1 MVSGTVRSVAGVT
14 CRHLPR
20 EPHPARIPVTR
31 FPAPKIDTA
40 PAWHRL
46 LLGPADA
53 EGRQRTRMLRFF
65 IAAGS
70 YLLTM
75 ALAGVGTLMGYM
87 PTPAL
92 ITGCASVAAGLAVF
106 YLLFRTGLNLRLPD
120 PSLTVLQVLAGTVAT
135 TWLVYH
141 SGEAR
146 TVYVLFYLVAFLFGV
161 FQLGTTILLALAVAM
176 LLSYG
181 VAVGLLVQAHPG
193 EVNLKLEILRFVVLG
208 AVLTWFAVMGGYI
221 QRLRTRLR
229 AARDSAAAASRAK
242 SEFLANMSHEIRT
255 PMNGVMGMLQLVLQ
269 TPLSDEQREYLGIVE
284 ESAESLLGILNDIL
298 DLSRVEAGR
307 LPIERVPFA
316 MRDLVD
322 QALAPF
328 LPRARDKHLRI
339 EVHVAPELPRL
350 ITGDPLRIRQ
360 ILVNLAGNAI
370 KFTERGSI
378 AVGIECGV
386 TEDPELELAIVVRDT
401 GIGIP
406 AAKQAWIFEAFSQ
419 GDASTTRL
427 HGGTGLGLAIC
438 AKLALLMGG
447 TITVKSREGEGS
459 EFRVTV
465 PVARATDTAG
475 PVAAGVPTDVPSP
488 ARSSLLQEGTPPGP
502 PAPGPAPAPAPVTK
516 PATARGVAASR
527 RAPRV
532 LVVEDN
538 PVNQAVA
545 RRWLPKLGVQV
556 AVATNGREAL
566 AVMDEHAFDAIL
578 MDIQMPEMN
587 GLDATRTIRARESG
601 SGRRVPIIALTANAM
616 DTDREE
622 ALAAGMDDYVT
633 KPLRLPELQA
643 ALERALKQRLDGGA

>member
-1 MVSGTVRSVAGVT
+1 M
-14 CRHLPR
+14 
-20 EPHPARIPVTR
+20 
-31 FPAPKIDTA
+31 
-40 PAWHRL
+40 
-46 LLGPADA
+46 
-53 EGRQRTRMLRFF
+53 
-65 IAAGS
+65 
-70 YLLTM
+70 
-75 ALAGVGTLMGYM
+75 
-87 PTPAL
+87 
-92 ITGCASVAAGLAVF
+92 
-106 YLLFRTGLNLRLPD
+106 
-120 PSLTVLQVLAGTVAT
+120 
-135 TWLVYH
+135 
-141 SGEAR
+141 
-146 TVYVLFYLVAFLFGV
+146 
-161 FQLGTTILLALAVAM
+161 
-176 LLSYG
+176 
-181 VAVGLLVQAHPG
+181 GLLVQAHPG

-350 ITGDPLRIRQ
+350 STGDPLRIRQ

-378 AVGIECGV
+378 AVGIECGA
-386 TEDPELELAIVVRDT
+386 TGDPELELAIVVRDT

-502 PAPGPAPAPAPVTK
+502 PAPPGPP
-516 PATARGVAASR
+516 G
-527 RAPRV
+527 
-532 LVVEDN
+532 
-538 PVNQAVA
+538 
-545 RRWLPKLGVQV
+545 
-556 AVATNGREAL
+556 
-566 AVMDEHAFDAIL
+566 
-578 MDIQMPEMN
+578 
-587 GLDATRTIRARESG
+587 
-601 SGRRVPIIALTANAM
+601 RVP
-616 DTDREE
+616 
-622 ALAAGMDDYVT
+622 
-633 KPLRLPELQA
+633 LRVHG
-643 ALERALKQRLDGGA
+643 R